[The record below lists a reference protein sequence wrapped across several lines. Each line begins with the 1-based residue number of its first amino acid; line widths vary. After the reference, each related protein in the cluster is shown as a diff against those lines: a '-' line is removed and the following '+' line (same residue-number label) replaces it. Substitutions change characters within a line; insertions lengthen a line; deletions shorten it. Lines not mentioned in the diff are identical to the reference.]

1 MGTSAQGTR
10 PRASKRAIVGVPARR
25 PIMLHP
31 LLAVALVSAPTHDVL
46 VVDDD
51 PGPGTEFA
59 TIQAAIDAAV
69 AGDTVLVRP
78 GT

>member
-1 MGTSAQGTR
+1 
-10 PRASKRAIVGVPARR
+10 
-25 PIMLHP
+25 MLHP

-51 PGPGTEFA
+51 PGPATEFA